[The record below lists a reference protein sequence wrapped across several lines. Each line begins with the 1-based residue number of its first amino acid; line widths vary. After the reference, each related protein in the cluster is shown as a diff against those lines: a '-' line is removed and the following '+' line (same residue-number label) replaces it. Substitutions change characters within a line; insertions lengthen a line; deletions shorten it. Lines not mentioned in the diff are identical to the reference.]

1 MTRRNRRLRA
11 DGQPVPLGGQDAQ
24 SIILTLLRLGFVGV
38 ACVGLALLAGSS
50 WRAFVAIDALK
61 LTTVE
66 VRGAHRA
73 SKEALLAA
81 AGTDYGDPLMT
92 LDLRRAAAA
101 MTGHPWVRSAT
112 LRRQLPNRLHIDV
125 QEHRPKALLMLGSL
139 WVVNTLGEPFKPF
152 ASDDGF
158 SLPIIT
164 GIVPAGAQVPKGAA
178 AEATDPERVW
188 LGDGAKKERLDA
200 ALELLDA
207 VHDLYGQALLVE
219 QLHYDEDLGFS
230 LYLLP
235 QGAMS
240 AAFGPEHLPVVAHL
254 GQAPLSRVRAIGDTL
269 ALLQKEHM
277 AAAVIW
283 ANGQRAP
290 NRVQVQP
297 YGPFRQSGAKG
308 AEKSQSVSNRRTI
321 P

>member
-11 DGQPVPLGGQDAQ
+11 DGHAGQLGAQDAQ

-38 ACVGLALLAGSS
+38 ACVGLALLVGSS

-66 VRGAHRA
+66 LRGAQRA
-73 SKEALLAA
+73 SKEALLGA

-92 LDLRRAAAA
+92 IDLRRAAAA
-101 MTGHPWVRSAT
+101 MTGHPWVRAAT

-125 QEHRPKALLMLGSL
+125 EEHRPKALLMLGSL
-139 WVVNTLGEPFKPF
+139 WLVNTLGEPFKPF
-152 ASDDGF
+152 VSDDGL

-164 GIVPAGAQVPKGAA
+164 GIAAPGPQAPKGADA
-178 AEATDPERVW
+178 PEPERA
-188 LGDGAKKERLDA
+188 LLADSIRKERLDA

-207 VHDLYGQALLVE
+207 VHDLYGQTLVVE
-219 QLHYDEDLGFS
+219 QLHYDEDLGFG

-235 QGAMS
+235 QGPMFAP
-240 AAFGPEHLPVVAHL
+240 FGPEHLPVVVHL
-254 GQAPLSRVRAIGDTL
+254 GQAPLGRVRLIGDTL
-269 ALLQKEHM
+269 LSLQKEHM

-290 NRVQVQP
+290 HRVQVQR
-297 YGPFRQSGAKG
+297 YGHFGQNGAKG